1 MQVAVIH
8 LLAAEIL
15 QRPAL
20 AVVMAAVG
28 IVPEDRLGDAR
39 RDGSGAW
46 DERGSART
54 KRGNK
59 EN

>member
-1 MQVAVIH
+1 MAVIH

-15 QRPAL
+15 QWPAL

-28 IVPEDRLGDAR
+28 IVPEDCLGDAP

-46 DERGSART
+46 GKRGSARP